1 MHLRMISLCLSSRMR
16 MGTEARTRS
25 IWPYFGS
32 YYFKRVLMVRRG
44 VEFSCRLCDSEGLYL
59 GGEAIDF

>member
-1 MHLRMISLCLSSRMR
+1 MIG

-44 VEFSCRLCDSEGLYL
+44 VEFSCRLCDGEGLYL
-59 GGEAIDF
+59 GGEAIDFCK

>member
-1 MHLRMISLCLSSRMR
+1 MISLCLSVLMIGMR
-16 MGTEARTRS
+16 TEARTRS

-44 VEFSCRLCDSEGLYL
+44 VEFSCRLCDGEGLYL
-59 GGEAIDF
+59 GVEAIDFCK

>member
-1 MHLRMISLCLSSRMR
+1 MIG

-32 YYFKRVLMVRRG
+32 YYFKRVLIVRRG
-44 VEFSCRLCDSEGLYL
+44 VEFSCGLCDGEGLYPSV
-59 GGEAIDF
+59 EAIDF